1 MCGRFYIAEEDTAED
16 LLRIIDA
23 LNRRYKGITP
33 VKTQG
38 EIRPTD
44 IIPVMANSPSMSTGV
59 YAMKW
64 GYTMPDGKP
73 MFNARSETAATK
85 PLFSD
90 GMRQRRCIIPATLYF
105 EWQKAGTQKIK
116 HAIATAGSD
125 MIYMAGIY
133 RIEGNRA
140 ACSILTRPPADCIS
154 HIHNRMPV
162 ILPAEA
168 THDWLNLRFDPNEVL
183 AAALTNMT
191 YYPCS

>member
-23 LNRRYKGITP
+23 LNRRYKDITP

>member
-23 LNRRYKGITP
+23 LNSRYNGNSP

-38 EIRPTD
+38 EIRPAD
-44 IIPVMANSPSMSTGV
+44 IIPVVANSPSMSTGV

-105 EWQKAGTQKIK
+105 EWQKVGTQKIK
-116 HAIATAGSD
+116 HAIATTGSD

-162 ILPAEA
+162 ILPEA
-168 THDWLNLRFDPNEVL
+168 ATSDWLNLRYDPKEVL
-183 AAALTNMT
+183 ASALTDLT
-191 YYPCS
+191 FYPCS

>member
-116 HAIATAGSD
+116 HAIATTGSD

-133 RIEGNRA
+133 RLEGNRA
-140 ACSILTRPPADCIS
+140 ACSILTRPPADCIA

-162 ILPAEA
+162 ILPEAA
-168 THDWLNLRFDPNEVL
+168 THDWLNLRYEPHEVL
-183 AAALTNMT
+183 TAALTDMS
-191 YYPCS
+191 YYPCN

>member
-1 MCGRFYIAEEDTAED
+1 MCGRFYIAEADTAED

-23 LNRRYKGITP
+23 LNRRYKGITH

-133 RIEGNRA
+133 RIEGTRA

-168 THDWLNLRFDPNEVL
+168 TRDWLNLRYDPNEVL

>member
-23 LNRRYKGITP
+23 LNRRYKGNIP

-44 IIPVMANSPSMSTGV
+44 IIPVVANSPSMSMGV

-73 MFNARSETAATK
+73 MFNARSETAAMK

-162 ILPAEA
+162 ILPAAA
-168 THDWLNLRFDPNEVL
+168 TLDWLNLRYNPNEVL
-183 AAALTNMT
+183 TAALTDMS
-191 YYPCS
+191 YYPCN

>member
-23 LNRRYKGITP
+23 LNRRYKDITP

-90 GMRQRRCIIPATLYF
+90 GMRQRRCIIPATLY
-105 EWQKAGTQKIK
+105 
-116 HAIATAGSD
+116 
-125 MIYMAGIY
+125 
-133 RIEGNRA
+133 
-140 ACSILTRPPADCIS
+140 
-154 HIHNRMPV
+154 
-162 ILPAEA
+162 
-168 THDWLNLRFDPNEVL
+168 LNGKRL
-183 AAALTNMT
+183 ALKKSNT
-191 YYPCS
+191 P

>member
-23 LNRRYKGITP
+23 LNRRYKSITP

-105 EWQKAGTQKIK
+105 EWQKTGTQKIK
-116 HAIATAGSD
+116 HAITTSGSD

-168 THDWLNLRFDPNEVL
+168 THDWLNLRYDPNEVL
-183 AAALTNMT
+183 AAALTNLT

>member
-85 PLFSD
+85 PLFSN

>member
-90 GMRQRRCIIPATLYF
+90 GMRQRRCIIPATLYC

>member
-23 LNRRYKGITP
+23 LNRRYNGNSP

-44 IIPVMANSPSMSTGV
+44 IIPVVANSPSMSTGV

-90 GMRQRRCIIPATLYF
+90 GMRQRRCIIPATHYF
-105 EWQKAGTQKIK
+105 EWQKLGTQKIK
-116 HAIATAGSD
+116 HAIATTGSD

-140 ACSILTRPPADCIS
+140 ACSILTRTPADCIS

-162 ILPAEA
+162 ILPAA
-168 THDWLNLRFDPNEVL
+168 VTLDWLNLRYDPNEVL
-183 AAALTNMT
+183 SAALTDMA
-191 YYPCS
+191 YHPCN

>member
-23 LNRRYKGITP
+23 LNRRYKGNSP

-38 EIRPTD
+38 EIRPAD
-44 IIPVMANSPSMSTGV
+44 IIPVVANSPSMSTGV

-105 EWQKAGTQKIK
+105 EWQKVGTQKVK

-140 ACSILTRPPADCIS
+140 ACSILTRTPADCIS

-162 ILPAEA
+162 ILPAAA
-168 THDWLNLRFDPNEVL
+168 TLDWLNLRYDPNEVL
-183 AAALTNMT
+183 SAALTDMT
-191 YYPCS
+191 YYPCN

>member
-1 MCGRFYIAEEDTAED
+1 MCGRFYIAEEDIAED
-16 LLRIIDA
+16 LLRIIDV
-23 LNRRYKGITP
+23 LNRRYNSNSP
-33 VKTQG
+33 VKTHG
-38 EIRPTD
+38 EIRPAD
-44 IIPVMANSPSMSTGV
+44 IIPVVANSPSMSTGV

-105 EWQKAGTQKIK
+105 EWQKVGTQKIK
-116 HAIATAGSD
+116 HAIAATGSD

-140 ACSILTRPPADCIS
+140 ACSILTRTPADCIS

-162 ILPAEA
+162 ILPAA
-168 THDWLNLRFDPNEVL
+168 VTLDWLNLRYDPNEVL
-183 AAALTNMT
+183 SAALTDMA
-191 YYPCS
+191 YHPCN

>member
-23 LNRRYKGITP
+23 LNRRYKGSIP

-38 EIRPTD
+38 EIKPTD
-44 IIPVMANSPSMSTGV
+44 IIPVVANSPSMSTGV

-73 MFNARSETAATK
+73 MFNARSETASTK

-90 GMRQRRCIIPATLYF
+90 GMRQRRCIIPATHYF

-116 HAIATAGSD
+116 HAIAAAGSD

-140 ACSILTRPPADCIS
+140 ACSILTQPPAESIS

-162 ILPAEA
+162 ILPTAA
-168 THDWLNLRFDPNEVL
+168 TLDWLNLRYDPNEVL
-183 AAALTNMT
+183 TAALSDMAF
-191 YYPCS
+191 YPCN